1 MAPLQDKLRLVHS
14 QSQPPFGPLPFEP
27 LDFEAEPEELPRVL
41 IATGNADRYSD
52 LPAEIDWAPD
62 GLSALSNAIQYRYD
76 YIFVD
81 ALQEEG
87 RASACGLIQE
97 LRRRQV
103 KTPVYLV
110 MDNPL
115 PQDRHYAAASGASDV
130 LDRDRV
136 RLAELLRGDPIRQ
149 AVHYRCDVP
158 EWLLDVIAA
167 MRLFLASEA
176 EPRVRR
182 VYANLCARRAG
193 RTLERQ
199 EVVNEAARLLDDP
212 DDERAFRRLL
222 KLNRGR

>member
-1 MAPLQDKLRLVHS
+1 MAQLQDKLRLVHS
-14 QSQPPFGPLPFEP
+14 QSHPTFGSLGFEP
-27 LDFEAEPEELPRVL
+27 QDVEPDGAVLPRVL

-52 LPAEIDWAPD
+52 LPADIDWAPD
-62 GLSALSNAIQYRYD
+62 GLCALSNAIQFQYD

-81 ALQEEG
+81 AIQEEG

-103 KTPVYLV
+103 KVPVYLV

-115 PQDRHYAAASGASDV
+115 PQDRQYAAASGASDV

-136 RLAELLRGDPIRQ
+136 RLAGLLRGDPIRQ
-149 AVHYRCDVP
+149 AVHYRCEVP
-158 EWLLDVIAA
+158 QWLLDIITA

-182 VYANLCARRAG
+182 VYANLCVRRAG
-193 RTLERQ
+193 QSLERQ
-199 EVVNEAARLLDDP
+199 DVVNELARLLEDP

-222 KLNRGR
+222 KRGR